1 MSRYGR
7 VRLRRAD
14 IGDLEILKYWE
25 TQPHVMESGIED
37 EWEWETELL
46 RNPPWRDQ
54 LIAEVDG
61 RPIGVLQIIDPAE
74 EDTHYWGDVEAGLR
88 AIDIWIGEAEF
99 LNRGFGT
106 QMMNQALERCFA
118 DPEVNSI
125 LIDPL
130 KRNLKAHRFYR
141 RFGFK
146 ELGQRFFGDDDCLV
160 FRLNRDDYIVSN
172 HTLTPDPSI
181 SNNALMTTVSVYSL
195 FTDSFITDTSVGGN
209 VAR

>member
-172 HTLTPDPSI
+172 HT
-181 SNNALMTTVSVYSL
+181 
-195 FTDSFITDTSVGGN
+195 
-209 VAR
+209 

>member
-1 MSRYGR
+1 MSFKGALI
-7 VRLRRAD
+7 LRPAS
-14 IGDLEILKYWE
+14 ISDLEILKYWE

-61 RPIGVLQIIDPAE
+61 RSIGCLQIIDPAE
-74 EDTHYWGDVEAGLR
+74 EESHYWGDVETGLR

-106 QMMNQALERCFA
+106 RMMNQALERCFT
-118 DPEVNSI
+118 DPEVNAI

-130 KRNLKAHRFYR
+130 RRNLKAQRFYR

-146 ELGQRFFGDDDCLV
+146 ELEQRFFGDDDCLV
-160 FRLNRDDYIVSN
+160 FRLNREDYI
-172 HTLTPDPSI
+172 
-181 SNNALMTTVSVYSL
+181 
-195 FTDSFITDTSVGGN
+195 
-209 VAR
+209 ARNGT